1 MPEST
6 AVRKGCLAPEESAR
20 TFPDMGRRIDVD
32 NLVGAAEIAERCG
45 VKRPQV
51 VHDWR
56 RRYPDFPEPVA
67 QLRQALVWNWPEVE
81 RWAKDTGR
89 L

>member
-1 MPEST
+1 MPQST
-6 AVRKGCLAPEESAR
+6 AVRKYQSAEDTPR
-20 TFPDMGRRIDVD
+20 TVPHMGRHIDVD
-32 NLVGAAEIAERCG
+32 DLVGAAEIAERCG

-67 QLRQALVWNWPEVE
+67 QLRQALVWSWPDVE
-81 RWAKDTGR
+81 RWARATGR

>member
-1 MPEST
+1 
-6 AVRKGCLAPEESAR
+6 
-20 TFPDMGRRIDVD
+20 MGKRIDVD

-56 RRYPDFPEPVA
+56 RRYPDFPESVA
-67 QLRQALVWNWPEVE
+67 HLTQTLVWNWPEVE
-81 RWAKDTGR
+81 RWAKATGR
-89 L
+89 IS